1 MRWLIIITAL
11 LLHAQAAGQS
21 READEYIMRFLGAES
36 LEDIDEESAEKL
48 AAYLNHPLM
57 LNQASMSRIV
67 SSGLL
72 SRYQAVSMAD
82 YRARHGDVLS
92 LVELSMIDG
101 FGADFVERLAP
112 FISLASGY
120 RPGQNNA
127 RHHPLKTE
135 ITTRAGLKYNDGMKW
150 TSAVKVRMESG
161 RRLDLSLAISSPYG
175 GFAADRLL
183 YTASVE
189 LNLAKV
195 PVRMLAGDFNARF
208 GQGLVLR
215 NGLSLS
221 TLASPS
227 AFMKNPTGLSRTSSF
242 TGSSAFMG
250 VGCEASFRNIVL
262 TGFLAFPGIRQLK
275 SVKEDF
281 KMMPALN
288 LSWFF
293 RHGQVAVTHYAV
305 SSVLGQSGPEESWMW
320 SAIDTRWCFNGCDL
334 FGEVAYDWKT
344 YSPAALVGTLYP
356 IGGIGRMAV
365 MARWYPSLFHPFAA
379 GAFGSGTTINNEYG
393 MTLSSEIGTSATA
406 HRLVLTADAAHFP
419 LPKKDDR
426 GGSIQ
431 VKGLLTWEWKAL
443 TCLTVK
449 VRAQERFRTWGM
461 PFRTD
466 IRTDVVAESGCFS
479 STLRLNALNC
489 AGLGL
494 LSYIEVGCKRQK
506 YSVFLRQGF
515 FKIDDWQDRIYVYE
529 RDAPGSFNVPAYYG
543 RGLWTAVT
551 GSARLS
557 RWGKL
562 YLRAAYTSYA
572 FMRQEVKKPGRAEL
586 KVHFVSSF

>member
-1 MRWLIIITAL
+1 
-11 LLHAQAAGQS
+11 
-21 READEYIMRFLGAES
+21 
-36 LEDIDEESAEKL
+36 
-48 AAYLNHPLM
+48 
-57 LNQASMSRIV
+57 
-67 SSGLL
+67 
-72 SRYQAVSMAD
+72 
-82 YRARHGDVLS
+82 
-92 LVELSMIDG
+92 
-101 FGADFVERLAP
+101 
-112 FISLASGY
+112 
-120 RPGQNNA
+120 
-127 RHHPLKTE
+127 
-135 ITTRAGLKYNDGMKW
+135 
-150 TSAVKVRMESG
+150 
-161 RRLDLSLAISSPYG
+161 
-175 GFAADRLL
+175 
-183 YTASVE
+183 
-189 LNLAKV
+189 
-195 PVRMLAGDFNARF
+195 
-208 GQGLVLR
+208 
-215 NGLSLS
+215 
-221 TLASPS
+221 
-227 AFMKNPTGLSRTSSF
+227 
-242 TGSSAFMG
+242 
-250 VGCEASFRNIVL
+250 
-262 TGFLAFPGIRQLK
+262 
-275 SVKEDF
+275 
-281 KMMPALN
+281 
-288 LSWFF
+288 
-293 RHGQVAVTHYAV
+293 
-305 SSVLGQSGPEESWMW
+305 
-320 SAIDTRWCFNGCDL
+320 
-334 FGEVAYDWKT
+334 
-344 YSPAALVGTLYP
+344 
-356 IGGIGRMAV
+356 MAV